1 MSVSHRSDPFDP
13 VRDAKLRIAACQA
26 TRPVRIGVLVNGCA
40 RRMVS
45 GRAQARLTRSAGDGV
60 PIVWTSTIA
69 EVPGALRE
77 LLCRRGVNV
86 LAVAGGDGTVHHIVN
101 ALLDLHAQHVTAL
114 QAASGAVA
122 AATVALPRMLI
133 LNGGTLNII
142 GRTVGIHGPPHHT
155 LGKFQRHFAGAS
167 LRRVPA
173 RRVPLLHVSR
183 PASSEQRYG
192 FVFGSETLFH
202 AIELYVR
209 FGAGYLGLARF
220 LAELSRGATAG
231 SGLWREERWKLGPF
245 GHPISVDGVIHP
257 TYTAVVASTVDLTL
271 AIAAIRAIRR
281 PLGASGFHAKVV
293 LEADPLALV
302 RQIPAMMSERSTP
315 GVVDVPEAHE
325 LSLLGP
331 YTLDGECF
339 ADPGP
344 GRSPLRVATAAHR
357 IALVPGEFGA
367 AGW

>member
-1 MSVSHRSDPFDP
+1 MSVRPRSDPVDP
-13 VRDAKLRIAACQA
+13 VLDAHARIAACQP
-26 TRPVRIGVLVNGCA
+26 TRPVRVGVLVNGCA

-45 GRAQARLTRSAGDGV
+45 QRARARLVRSAGDDV
-60 PIVWTSTIA
+60 PIVTTRAIA
-69 EVPGALRE
+69 EVSSALRE
-77 LLCRRGVNV
+77 LLCRQGVNV
-86 LAVAGGDGTVHHIVN
+86 VAVAGGDGTVHHVVN
-101 ALLDLHAQHVTAL
+101 ALLRLHAQHVRAL
-114 QAASGAVA
+114 KGVADTEA
-122 AATVALPRMLI
+122 AAAVTLPRLLI

-155 LGKFQRHFAGAS
+155 LGKFQRHFAGAP

-173 RRVPLLHVSR
+173 RRVPVLQVTR
-183 PASSEQRYG
+183 PTSAMDRYG

-220 LAELSRGATAG
+220 LAELGRGATTG
-231 SGLWREERWKLGPF
+231 SALWREESWKLGPF
-245 GHPISVDGVIHP
+245 GHPIHVDGVAYP

-281 PLGASGFHAKVV
+281 PLGASGFHAKIVV
-293 LEADPLALV
+293 EANPLALV
-302 RQIPAMMSERSTP
+302 RQVPAMMSERSTP

-325 LSLLGP
+325 LRLLGP

-344 GRSPLRVATAAHR
+344 GRSPVRVATAPHR